1 MQQMKTL
8 LFILSL
14 SISGCAFSQSDWLFK
29 PYVVVNDTLYENVK
43 HPVFIMDSVLYIRT
57 AEGVVMTF
65 PSRDVNYISKRCFY
79 DRITPQEKN
88 RLSRS
93 VATGSILS
101 LAGILGGTVLIV
113 NNLEQLT
120 YATTT
125 SFYSYSPVALFFGV
139 GFIIPST
146 IAIYN
151 YIQRKRQTKMI
162 IESKGLRFILDDSE
176 ELVRRG
182 GEGEKQSG
190 ERNSK

>member
-8 LFILSL
+8 LFMLSL
-14 SISGCAFSQSDWLFK
+14 SMSGCAFSQSDWLIK

-43 HPVFIMDSVLYIRT
+43 LPVFIMDSVLYIRT

-101 LAGILGGTVLIV
+101 LAGIFGGTVLII

-120 YATTT
+120 YATTS
-125 SFYSYSPVALFFGV
+125 SFYSYSPVGLFFGV

-146 IAIYN
+146 IAVYN
-151 YIQRKRQTKMI
+151 YVQRKRQTKMI
-162 IESKGLRFILDDSE
+162 IESKGLRFISDESEDS
-176 ELVRRG
+176 
-182 GEGEKQSG
+182 
-190 ERNSK
+190 

>member
-1 MQQMKTL
+1 MKTL
-8 LFILSL
+8 LFMLSL
-14 SISGCAFSQSDWLFK
+14 SMSGCAFSQSDWLIK

-79 DRITPQEKN
+79 DRITPREKN

-162 IESKGLRFILDDSE
+162 IESKGLRFISDESE
-176 ELVRRG
+176 ELVRH
-182 GEGEKQSG
+182 GEEKQSG
-190 ERNSK
+190 ESGESEKQSG

>member
-1 MQQMKTL
+1 MKTL
-8 LFILSL
+8 FFMLSL
-14 SISGCAFSQSDWLFK
+14 SMSGCAFSQSDWLFK

-93 VATGSILS
+93 VATGSLLS

-162 IESKGLRFILDDSE
+162 IESKGLRFISDDSE

>member
-65 PSRDVNYISKRCFY
+65 PSRDVNYISKRCLY
-79 DRITPQEKN
+79 DRITPREKN

-162 IESKGLRFILDDSE
+162 IESKGLRFISDDSE

-190 ERNSK
+190 ERNS

>member
-65 PSRDVNYISKRCFY
+65 PSRDVNYISKRCLY
-79 DRITPQEKN
+79 DRITPREKN

-101 LAGILGGTVLIV
+101 LAGIFGGTISIV
-113 NNLEQLT
+113 IDLQELS
-120 YATTT
+120 YASAG
-125 SFYSYSPVALFFGV
+125 SFLFAVAL
-139 GFIIPST
+139 IIPSSFV
-146 IAIYN
+146 IYHF
-151 YIQRKRQTKMI
+151 IQRKRQTKMI
-162 IESKGLRFILDDSE
+162 IESKGLRFISDDSE

>member
-8 LFILSL
+8 LFMLSL
-14 SISGCAFSQSDWLFK
+14 SMSGCAFSQSDWLIK

-79 DRITPQEKN
+79 DRITPREKN

-162 IESKGLRFILDDSE
+162 IESKGLRFISDESE
-176 ELVRRG
+176 ELVRH
-182 GEGEKQSG
+182 GEEKQSG
-190 ERNSK
+190 ERNS